1 VKSAAASTL
10 AASLS
15 REQRHALQVI
25 KGCKSAERHEIQSE
39 PLVVLSELG
48 LVRRIYGADEVRELL
63 ELTQR
68 GRKVAEF
75 V

>member
-1 VKSAAASTL
+1 MKSADAATL

-15 REQRHALQVI
+15 ADQRQALQII
-25 KGCKSAERHEIQSE
+25 KGRHSADRHEIHAE

-48 LVRRIYGADEVRELL
+48 LVRRIFAADEVRELL

-68 GRKVAEF
+68 GQKVAEF